1 MDSSNS
7 DEEWMVED
15 GDVEIE
21 DGEDVVLNEIGLETE
36 AEEISFTISERIRS
50 ISHKRKKE
58 SCWVFY

>member
-1 MDSSNS
+1 MDFSDS

-21 DGEDVVLNEIGLETE
+21 DGEDVVLNEIKLETE
-36 AEEISFTISERIRS
+36 AEEISFTISERS